1 MKERKLLLAVAALVI
16 VIAAAFALSSPR
28 TGRLEVGGDAPVET
42 AAVDVRIDQPRRP
55 ASQLCAS
62 SAGYQQLKA
71 AAFEQAIRVRGEP
84 ANLTRLAATSVVRM
98 ENPVVTSEDGDTAIC
113 SGRLV
118 IELPPGAER
127 GAGGERR
134 LAADVVYAAQSDGAG
149 GIAYRLTEGEAIVS
163 SLAAF
168 DIDSSLQPPP
178 VASPPVELAEAP
190 EPEDEL
196 PVIIR
201 PDPADRP
208 APRPT
213 PKAAPPA
220 RAEREE
226 PARPA
231 PAARVERDQPARRPA
246 PSRPAPA
253 ARVERVK
260 SDRAP
265 ASAKPA
271 PVARAERTE
280 PAPRPR
286 PAAERTSRPS
296 FNCASA
302 RTRSE
307 RTICASD
314 SLAAKDRAMSSLFF
328 SALNDAD
335 PGTRRELQRTRNRFL
350 AYRERCASEACIAG
364 AYDGRIAEI
373 RDIMELAE

>member
-28 TGRLEVGGDAPVET
+28 ESRLKVDPDAPVET
-42 AAVDVRIDQPRRP
+42 AARDGDGERPRRP
-55 ASQLCAS
+55 ASQLCSS

-98 ENPVVTSEDGDTAIC
+98 ENPVATSEEGDTASC

-118 IELPPGAER
+118 IELPPGAEQ
-127 GAGGERR
+127 GAGGQRR
-134 LAADVVYAAQSDGAG
+134 IVADVNYTAQTDGAG
-149 GIAYRLTEGEAIVS
+149 GFSYRLTGGDAIVS

-168 DIDSSLQPPP
+168 DIDQSLQ
-178 VASPPVELAEAP
+178 SPPAAREPVEVAEAP
-190 EPEDEL
+190 SGDEL

-208 APRPT
+208 VARPAPARPS
-213 PKAAPPA
+213 PPA
-220 RAEREE
+220 RAERPEPTPSRPAASARAEREE
-226 PARPA
+226 RRPATPARPA
-231 PAARVERDQPARRPA
+231 PAK
-246 PSRPAPA
+246 SA
-253 ARVERVK
+253 AR
-260 SDRAP
+260 S
-265 ASAKPA
+265 
-271 PVARAERTE
+271 E
-280 PAPRPR
+280 PTPR
-286 PAAERTSRPS
+286 PATARAARPS

-302 RTRSE
+302 RSRSE
-307 RTICASD
+307 RAVCASD
-314 SLAAKDRAMSSLFF
+314 RLAAKDRAMSSLFF

-350 AYRERCASEACIAG
+350 AYRDRCQSDACIAG
-364 AYDGRIAEI
+364 AYDGRIQEI